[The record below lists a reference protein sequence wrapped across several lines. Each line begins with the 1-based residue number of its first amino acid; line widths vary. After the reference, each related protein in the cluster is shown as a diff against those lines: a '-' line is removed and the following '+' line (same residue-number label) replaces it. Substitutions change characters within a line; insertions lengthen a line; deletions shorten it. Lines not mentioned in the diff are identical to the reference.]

1 MPTLSSASSS
11 AGSPEAAGSFDSRP
25 HYYRPVSEGHAPWPA
40 TAAASSSGERPR
52 EVLIVATRGWPT
64 LRLDEI
70 FAYRELLYFLVWRDV
85 KVRYKQTALGVAWA
99 VLQPLLTVVVF
110 TIFFNRIGGIQVE
123 GVPYA
128 LFVLTG
134 MIPWLFFANGVTI
147 ASASVV
153 TSVNLVTKV
162 FFPRLVIPIASVLSN
177 VPDLAIGFVLL
188 LIVMAGYGTAP
199 TLAIVLVP
207 LVLLLVFAIALGVS
221 FWLSALSVEFRDVRY
236 VVPLLVQLWLLASP
250 VAYDLSNVS
259 SKWKPI
265 LGLNP
270 MTAPLE
276 LFRWAML
283 GTAAPPASMV
293 AVSCA
298 VTIVTLVGGA
308 YYFRAMERKFADIA

>member
-1 MPTLSSASSS
+1 MGRCSSANSS
-11 AGSPEAAGSFDSRP
+11 ADSAEPDQEVPREP
-25 HYYRPVSEGHAPWPA
+25 HYYRHVSESDARWAGG
-40 TAAASSSGERPR
+40 AAASPSGEHPR
-52 EVLIVATRGWPT
+52 EVVIAATRGWPAR
-64 LRLDEI
+64 RLGEI
-70 FAYRELLYFLVWRDV
+70 SAYRELLYFLVWRDV

-110 TIFFNRIGGIQVE
+110 TVFFNRVGGITVE
-123 GVPYA
+123 NVPYA
-128 LFVLTG
+128 LFALGG
-134 MIPWLFFANGVTI
+134 MVPWLFFANGVTI

-162 FFPRLVIPIASVLSN
+162 YFPRLVIPTASVLSN
-177 VPDLAIGFVLL
+177 VPDLVIGFALL
-188 LIVMAGYGTAP
+188 LIVMAAYGTAP
-199 TLAIVLVP
+199 TVAILLVP

-250 VAYDLSNVS
+250 VAYDISNVS
-259 SKWKPI
+259 QKWKTI

-270 MTAPLE
+270 MAAPLE

-283 GTAAPPASMV
+283 GTAAPPASMI
-293 AVSCA
+293 AVSLA